1 MTGMTNAAAAAQ
13 TAPDEAPVTVS
24 FTRHMSTDNETQVLA
39 WVHAGMAMAEKFEG
53 FLGTGWVRSSS
64 NSQEWH
70 MLCRFRNQACL
81 DAWDRSPERA
91 WWLSFGADIVQHTR
105 GEKRVGIE
113 GWFDEPSHSSDV
125 VLPGEAP
132 APGHRLAPPRWKQAT
147 MIWAVFFPMSVLA
160 AYLLQPH
167 IASLHVVLR
176 TLIQT
181 SILTPLMTYIMLPFA
196 TRVLDEWL
204 HEE

>member
-1 MTGMTNAAAAAQ
+1 M
-13 TAPDEAPVTVS
+13 TVS

-113 GWFDEPSHSSDV
+113 
-125 VLPGEAP
+125 
-132 APGHRLAPPRWKQAT
+132 
-147 MIWAVFFPMSVLA
+147 
-160 AYLLQPH
+160 
-167 IASLHVVLR
+167 
-176 TLIQT
+176 
-181 SILTPLMTYIMLPFA
+181 
-196 TRVLDEWL
+196 
-204 HEE
+204 